1 MNSFVPPF
9 HDLSHLSEREKG
21 MMQVLDHISEGFW
34 IWYVPED
41 YEYMS
46 PRFWEIL
53 GYLPSEKKSHPSE
66 WQALIHGEDLPVLLD
81 NFNKH
86 VQSLGKIPF
95 SMDVRYTHKKGHRI
109 WVRCEGRVT
118 EWDESNRPVK
128 VVGIHRDVT
137 KEKQQQV
144 ISYEISDLRA
154 RYIEYASDLKKFFSH
169 LLTKILN
176 LTESEYGFIGEI
188 VEGEEGRYLKTYW
201 LSDISWNEETRKF
214 FKENA
219 PKGLIF
225 KNLKTL
231 FGYVIRTEKPMITND
246 PLHHPE
252 SGGLPKGHPPLR
264 SFMGIPIFFSGK
276 FIAMAG
282 VANRKE
288 GFSEEFYD
296 YLKPYFE
303 VVGEMIHAKLI
314 QDELD
319 KQVSLTMHHARLAS
333 IGQLAAGVGHE
344 INNPLA
350 IISGQLFLLENHLSD
365 QGCLDSVCGQR
376 MVKINKSITRI
387 SNIVKGLKA
396 YSRTDDGVMS
406 TFDLYD
412 LVKETVDMMID
423 LFLKEQVQIK
433 FDGKRI
439 QSMVNGHRGR
449 IQQVLVNLMTN
460 AKDASM
466 GKDNRWIRVEMTPSK
481 DMVQVSVSDNGEGI
495 SDEIMEKIFDPFFT
509 TKEVTRGTGIGLFL
523 VNNIIKEHKGRIDVK
538 TRVHEGTTFTI
549 SLPVSSEL
557 WISSEKTPKEDDGG
571 KFKKRILIVDDE
583 DDIRDFLHYILSVLV
598 VEVVSVKSGLE
609 AIEYLK
615 NNEVDLVF
623 SDIKMP
629 DMDGFGLL
637 ENVKNQKGNEPV
649 FVFISGGVDLTPRQ
663 KELIHKH
670 TKGVIQKPFSPNDLK
685 EKLTEIFQDLSPSQ
699 F

>member
-9 HDLSHLSEREKG
+9 HDLTHLSEREKG

-34 IWYVPED
+34 IWYVTED

-66 WQALIHGEDLPVLLD
+66 WQALIHREDLPLLLD

-86 VQSLGKIPF
+86 VQSHGKTPF
-95 SMDVRYTHKKGHRI
+95 SMEVRYTHKRGHRI

-118 EWDESNRPVK
+118 EWDESKHPKK

-137 KEKQQQV
+137 KEKLQQV
-144 ISYEISDLRA
+144 MNSEISDLRA
-154 RYIEYASDLKKFFSH
+154 RYIEYATDLKKFFSH
-169 LLTKILN
+169 LLTKILK

-188 VEGEEGRYLKTYW
+188 VNGEEGRYLKTYW

-246 PLHHPE
+246 PAHHPE
-252 SGGLPKGHPPLR
+252 SGGLPKGHPPLH

-282 VANRKE
+282 VANRKD
-288 GFSEEFYD
+288 GFSEEFYE

-303 VVGEMIHAKLI
+303 VVGEMIHAKMI
-314 QDELD
+314 QEELD

-350 IISGQLFLLENHLSD
+350 IISGQLYLLEKHLSD
-365 QGCLDSVCGQR
+365 QHHLDSETDER
-376 MVKINKSITRI
+376 ISKINKSITRI

-412 LVKETVDMMID
+412 LVKETVDMMVD
-423 LFLKEQVQIK
+423 LFLKEQVVIK
-433 FDGKRI
+433 FEGKRI
-439 QSMVNGHRGR
+439 FSMVNGHRGR
-449 IQQVLVNLMTN
+449 IQQVLVNLITN
-460 AKDASM
+460 ARDASV
-466 GKDNRWIRVEMTPSK
+466 GKEKRWITVEMSLASE
-481 DMVQVSVSDNGEGI
+481 MVQVSVTDNGEGI
-495 SDEIMEKIFDPFFT
+495 SEDVKERMFDPFFT
-509 TKEVTRGTGIGLFL
+509 TKEVTKGTGIGLFL
-523 VNNIIKEHKGRIDVK
+523 VKNIMKEHKGRIDVK
-538 TRVHEGTTFTI
+538 SRLHEGSTFTI
-549 SLPVSSEL
+549 SLPLSETHA
-557 WISSEKTPKEDDGG
+557 SVPEKTSIEGPGD
-571 KFKKRILIVDDE
+571 KFDKRVLIVDDE
-583 DDIRDFLHYILSVLV
+583 DDIRDFLHYILSSLV
-598 VEVVSVKSGLE
+598 VHVVSVRSGVE
-609 AIEYLK
+609 ALEYLRGHQ
-615 NNEVDLVF
+615 VDLIL

-629 DMDGFGLL
+629 GMDGFELL
-637 ENVKNQKGNEPV
+637 ENVKNKKGNGAE
-649 FVFISGGVDLTPRQ
+649 FVFISGGVDLTPPQ
-663 KELIHKH
+663 KELIQKY

-685 EKLTEIFQDLSPSQ
+685 EKFRMIFNTSLK
-699 F
+699 